1 MQFNIQS
8 LSSKDEVIALRSVYE
23 GYLKNIYWSEN
34 EMISILTGLFDE
46 VRSNEIVNIL
56 HQHLDT
62 KHAHI
67 RSLQTI
73 FKSIGIEAEMKQFHS
88 IKCLSD
94 EISATTRDM
103 KRGIVRDAAYI
114 VSMQHIVHS
123 QIATYGT
130 LKAFAIT
137 LKEEEEEIVDVFDVN
152 LMDEKLFDLNLSNI
166 AESYVNDE
174 AANKE
179 Y

>member
-8 LSSKDEVIALRSVYE
+8 LQSKDEVTALRSLYE
-23 GYLKNIYWSEN
+23 GYLKSIYWAEN
-34 EMISILTGLFDE
+34 EMISILNELFDE
-46 VRSNEIVNIL
+46 VRSNEILNIFQQYL
-56 HQHLDT
+56 NT
-62 KHAHI
+62 KHFHI
-67 RSLQTI
+67 KSLETI
-73 FKSIGIEAEMKQFHS
+73 FESIGIEKELKPFLA
-88 IKCLSD
+88 INCLSE
-94 EISATTRDM
+94 EISSITENNS
-103 KRGIVRDAAYI
+103 RGIVRDAAYI
-114 VSMQHIVHS
+114 VLIQHIVHS

-137 LKEEEEEIVDVFDVN
+137 LKEEEEEIVDVFDVH

>member
-1 MQFNIQS
+1 MQVNIQQ
-8 LSSKDEVIALRSVYE
+8 LRSKDDITALRSLYE
-23 GYLKNIYWSEN
+23 GYLKSIYWSEN
-34 EMISILTGLFDE
+34 EMISILTSLFDE
-46 VRSNEIVNIL
+46 VRSDEIVNIL
-56 HQHLDT
+56 QQHLNT
-62 KHAHI
+62 KYDHI
-67 RSLQTI
+67 KSLQTI
-73 FKSIGIEAEMKQFHS
+73 FHSIGIELEMKSFPS

-94 EISATTRDM
+94 EISLTTQNAT
-103 KRGIVRDAAYI
+103 RGVVRDAAYI
-114 VSMQHIVHS
+114 VLIQHIVHS

-137 LKEEEEEIVDVFDVN
+137 LKEEEEEIVDVFDTN

-166 AESYVNDE
+166 AESYINDE

>member
-1 MQFNIQS
+1 MFPVLVQ
-8 LSSKDEVIALRSVYE
+8 V
-23 GYLKNIYWSEN
+23 
-34 EMISILTGLFDE
+34 
-46 VRSNEIVNIL
+46 VRSDEIVNIFQ
-56 HQHLDT
+56 QHLDT
-62 KHAHI
+62 KYAHI
-67 RSLQTI
+67 KSLQTI
-73 FKSIGIEAEMKQFHS
+73 FKSIGIEAEMEVFPS

-94 EISATTRDM
+94 SVSATTLGTS
-103 KRGIVRDAAYI
+103 RGVVRDAAYI
-114 VSMQHIVHS
+114 VLIQHIVHS
-123 QIATYGT
+123 QIASYGT

-166 AESYVNDE
+166 AEAYVNDE

>member
-1 MQFNIQS
+1 MQFNIQP
-8 LSSKDEVIALRSVYE
+8 LRSKDEITALRSIYE
-23 GYLKNIYWSEN
+23 GYLKSIYWSEN
-34 EMISILTGLFDE
+34 EMISILTSLFDE
-46 VRSNEIVNIL
+46 ARSDEIVNIL
-56 HQHLDT
+56 QQHLST
-62 KHAHI
+62 KYAHI
-67 RSLQTI
+67 KSLQAI
-73 FKSIGIEAEMKQFHS
+73 FQSIGINAEMEVFPS

-94 EISATTRDM
+94 SISATTAGTT
-103 KRGIVRDAAYI
+103 RGVVRDAAYI
-114 VSMQHIVHS
+114 VLIQHIVHS

-137 LKEEEEEIVDVFDVN
+137 LKEEEEEIVDVFDEN

-166 AESYVNDE
+166 AEAYVNDE